1 MSGHWPYIVAAYSIC
16 FVLFAID
23 WFASS
28 LALRQFRKDFTMRLR
43 REQNAQNQ
51 AVNRVTESSNNE

>member
-23 WFASS
+23 WLASS
-28 LALRQFRKDFTMRLR
+28 LALRQFRKDFAMRLR
-43 REQNAQNQ
+43 REQHAQNQ
-51 AVNRVTESSNNE
+51 TVNQVNESSNNE

>member
-1 MSGHWPYIVAAYSIC
+1 MSGHWPFIVAAYSIC

-28 LALRQFRKDFTMRLR
+28 LALRQFRKDFAMRLR

-51 AVNRVTESSNNE
+51 SVQAINESSNNE